1 MCKAATFKMSA
12 LSPTTPEAWQ
22 YFFVKIHEGM
32 NYKAFAQDW
41 DHSAN
46 GKDCFYVI
54 TEVLSPWEKV
64 TNICTSQEMIQD
76 KIDLIEQS
84 HQIIVVS
91 GQQFPTFLTENVS
104 AIQPP
109 GPS

>member
-1 MCKAATFKMSA
+1 
-12 LSPTTPEAWQ
+12 
-22 YFFVKIHEGM
+22 M

-41 DHSAN
+41 DHFAN

-54 TEVLSPWEKV
+54 TEVLSPIVKTWEKV

-84 HQIIVVS
+84 HQIFVVS
-91 GQQFPTFLTENVS
+91 EQQFSTFLTENVL
-104 AIQPP
+104 AIQQPE
-109 GPS
+109 SS